1 MNIKIPKVFD
11 EKLDGNFRALIDNTA
26 SKFSN
31 ILVDNK
37 LEFFSEFTDHG
48 ITHIEEVLE
57 TASNIINEKSYNF
70 LNKEDITVLIMAVI
84 LHDVGMH
91 ITSEG
96 LNKLLEC
103 EFDEFRVDFF
113 DKLSWKQTWNDFFY
127 EAKRF
132 NEEQLTNIFGKADV
146 EILQPDFNNLDDVSR
161 KLCGEFIRRHHHR
174 LAHEIAIGGFP
185 TKVGEDNIMLLDNID
200 SEILDLCGL
209 VARSHGMN
217 LRDTFN
223 YLTEA
228 YDMSWRLPYNVKV
241 FFLMVVLRISDYIQ
255 IHSERASSVLIK
267 TKRFSSPIS
276 IQEWEKHNSIKQID
290 VNTTDP
296 ERIFINAKPQNSK
309 IYLELKKLFN
319 DIQYEF
325 DLSWAILGEVYGMD
339 NRLNNLKIKYRR
351 ITSNLDYKTKFSKTV
366 NYIPEKI
373 RFDAD
378 PELLKLLIG
387 PLYGEDPKYG
397 VRELLQNSVDATK
410 EREFIDDSFEK
421 KISIRINT
429 IDSNEKNKKY
439 SFTIKDKGIGMTQD
453 TIINFFFKAGAS
465 FRNSM
470 LWKKN
475 FIENDSVQVEKT
487 GRFGV
492 GILAAF
498 LLGSEFELKT
508 RYYLNDTGY
517 SCNASL
523 NTSQI
528 ELLKC
533 DCEVGTEIKIT
544 LNNEVNSSFLELIN
558 NLKNSNDHNYSTNRY
573 KNNNNRNKL
582 EWFTWYNMDFPE
594 IEYQIEDEELIK
606 IFEYNYDEISSIPEK
621 PKKGWN
627 SFKTDIFK
635 GIHWTIDTNRDD
647 RDHFYYDDDDDE
659 IVGKSDLFCNGFKI
673 TRGFKIIDYPWN
685 IPDVSVFD
693 GDARMPLSLSRDYLL
708 NDRLPFET
716 ELVENICNYVIDA
729 LLKTEFDK
737 IGNFYIPRDNILNL
751 KTNLNLSN
759 YIVVSDDKFT
769 LVMPSI
775 FKSLNLKTFYQ
786 LWIKESSNPKKL
798 FNNKNA
804 FYQAKSI
811 KNDPIYFYKGIMD
824 TYFYA
829 PPNHTSWFSLDS
841 GNKRRDLQHNYYVQN
856 DKLLYLLEKNRLSKS
871 FKEKIDKQLFN
882 EKWSVI
888 KNSNVNNVYSYTGV
902 SKKQKQK
909 IKLPETK
916 ISKEDLSAE
925 DFFFIKE
932 NFISDADYNIFEKFK
947 NVWVNRFNND
957 NFLIPINK
965 EYRK

>member
-1 MNIKIPKVFD
+1 MNIKIPEIFNA
-11 EKLDGNFRALIDNTA
+11 KLDGNYRALIDNTA
-26 SKFSN
+26 AKFSE

-37 LEFFSEFTDHG
+37 LEFFPEFTNHG

-57 TASNIINEKSYNF
+57 TASNIISEDSYDF
-70 LNKEDITVLIMAVI
+70 LIKEDISVLIMSVI

-96 LNKLLEC
+96 LKKLLEC
-103 EFDEFRVDFF
+103 EYDEYKVDFF
-113 DKLSWKQTWNDFFY
+113 DRLNWKQTWNDFFY

-132 NEEQLTNIFGKADV
+132 NDVQLINIFGKSDI
-146 EILQPDFNNLDDVSR
+146 EIKQPDFDNLDDISR

-185 TKVGEDNIMLLDNID
+185 TKIGGENIFLLDNVEP
-200 SEILDLCGL
+200 EILDLCGL

-223 YLTEA
+223 YLTES

-255 IHSERASSVLIK
+255 IHSDRASSVLIK

-339 NRLNNLKIKYRR
+339 SKLNNLKIKYRR
-351 ITSNLDYKTKFSKTV
+351 ITSNLDYKNKFAKTV

-410 EREFIDDSFEK
+410 ERQFVDENFNK
-421 KISIRINT
+421 KISISLKR
-429 IDSNEKNKKY
+429 IDSNDDDKKY
-439 SFTIKDKGIGMTQD
+439 FFIIKDNGIGMTQD
-453 TIINFFFKAGAS
+453 TIIDFFFKAGAS

-508 RYYLNDTGY
+508 RYYLNEKGY
-517 SCNASL
+517 TCNASL
-523 NTSQI
+523 NTTQI
-528 ELLKC
+528 ELLNC
-533 DCEVGTEIKIT
+533 DCEIGTEIKIT
-544 LNNEVNSSFLELIN
+544 LNNEVNSTFIDLMN
-558 NLKNSNDHNYSTNRY
+558 NLKNENDHNYSSLRY
-573 KNNNNRNKL
+573 RNNKNKSKL
-582 EWFTWYNMDFPE
+582 EWFVWYEMDFPE
-594 IEYQIEDEELIK
+594 IVYEIEEDELVK
-606 IFEYNYDEISSIPEK
+606 IFDYSYNEISSIPEK
-621 PKKGWN
+621 PSKGWN
-627 SFKTDIFK
+627 KFNTDTFKS
-635 GIHWTIDTNRDD
+635 IHWTIDTNRDD
-647 RDHFYYDDDDDE
+647 NDHFYYDQDPDE

-673 TRGFKIIDYPWN
+673 SRGFKIPNYPWN

-716 ELVENICNYVIDA
+716 ELIENICNYIIDA

-737 IGNFYIPRDNILNL
+737 VGNFYIPNENILNL
-751 KTNLNLSN
+751 TTNFNLSD
-759 YIVVSDDKFT
+759 YVAVIDDKFT

-775 FKSLNLKTFYQ
+775 FKSLNIKTFYQ
-786 LWIKESSNPKKL
+786 VYIKESSQPKKL
-798 FNNKNA
+798 FTDKKTY
-804 FYQAKSI
+804 YQAI
-811 KNDPIYFYKGIMD
+811 HLKNDPIYFYKRILD
-824 TYFYA
+824 TSYYT
-829 PPNHTSWFSLDS
+829 PQSHTSWFSLNS
-841 GNKRRDLQHNYYVQN
+841 GNRRRDLQHNYYLQN

-871 FKEKIDKQLFN
+871 FKDKHNKQLFN

-888 KNSNVNNVYSYTGV
+888 KNDNVTSSYEFN
-902 SKKQKQK
+902 KRKQKAK
-909 IKLPETK
+909 IKLAETK
-916 ISKEDLSAE
+916 IDKNSLSSD

-932 NFISDADYNIFEKFK
+932 NFISEADYNIFEKFK
-947 NVWVNRFNND
+947 EVWIKRFDSD

-965 EYRK
+965 DYRK